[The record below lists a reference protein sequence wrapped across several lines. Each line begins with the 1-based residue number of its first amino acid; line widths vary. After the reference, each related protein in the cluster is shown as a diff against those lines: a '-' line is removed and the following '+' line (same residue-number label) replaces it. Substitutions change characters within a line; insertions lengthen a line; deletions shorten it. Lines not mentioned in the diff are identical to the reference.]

1 MTCEQAKGRF
11 TDWVN
16 GNLADADHQIVEKH
30 LEGCADCRNEFAENR
45 HLWDLMGQ
53 VNTPSPGNDMQ
64 FRFNSILEEYK
75 ESIEPGKSGI
85 IRSLRRTVRDFWRP
99 DYAIRFAYGLVLLV
113 VGGLL
118 GYQLNKVQSPDVAYM
133 QQIDTLATQVQEM
146 KRMMMLT
153 LIENPSATERLRAV
167 SYTNEITNSDP
178 RVIEALVTTL
188 NNDPNVNVRL
198 VTLEALTQ
206 YASDPVV
213 RKELI
218 HSLTKQ
224 DSPMVQAALADVM
237 VKIQEKG
244 SIKAFRKILMK
255 EDLNQLVK
263 AKIEQSIKDL
273 SQS

>member
-16 GNLADADHQIVEKH
+16 HSLNEADHLTVEKH
-30 LEGCADCRNEFAENR
+30 LAECADCQAEFSANSELWEMMGRIQTPAPAE
-45 HLWDLMGQ
+45 
-53 VNTPSPGNDMQ
+53 DMQ
-64 FRFNSILEEYK
+64 LRFNTMLKSYK
-75 ESIEPGKSGI
+75 ESIQPVKPGTISALKRG
-85 IRSLRRTVRDFWRP
+85 VREFFRP
-99 DYAIRFAYGLVLLV
+99 DYAIRYAYAMVLLV
-113 VGGLL
+113 IGGFL
-118 GYQLNKVQSPDVAYM
+118 GYQLNRPHTTEVAYA

-167 SYTNEITNSDP
+167 SYTSEISNADP
-178 RVIEALVTTL
+178 VVIEALLTTL

-206 YASDPVV
+206 YAGDPAV

-218 HSLTKQ
+218 QSLTLQ

-237 VKIQEKG
+237 VKIQEKK
-244 SIKAFRKILMK
+244 SIKAFRKILQK
-255 EDLNQLVK
+255 EDLNQFVK

-273 SQS
+273 S

>member
-16 GNLADADHQIVEKH
+16 HSLNEVDHQMVEKH
-30 LEGCADCRNEFAENR
+30 LDICPHCQAEFSENR
-45 HLWDLMGQ
+45 KLWEILGDIKA
-53 VNTPSPGNDMQ
+53 PAPAADMQ
-64 FRFNSILEEYK
+64 ARFSTMLKTYK
-75 ESIEPGKSGI
+75 ESIQPVRPGTFSAFKRG
-85 IRSLRRTVRDFWRP
+85 VKEFFRP
-99 DYAIRFAYGLVLLV
+99 DYAIRYAYAMGLLV
-113 VGGLL
+113 TGGFI
-118 GYQLNKVQSPDVAYM
+118 GYYANRNTGTDVAYT

-167 SYTNEITNSDP
+167 SYTSEISNADP
-178 RVIEALVTTL
+178 VVIEALLTTL

-206 YASDPVV
+206 YTSDPAV

-218 HSLTKQ
+218 QSLTLQ

-237 VKIQEKG
+237 VKIQEKK
-244 SIKAFRKILMK
+244 SIRAFKKILQQ
-255 EDLNQLVK
+255 EDLNQFVK

-273 SQS
+273 S

>member
-16 GNLADADHQIVEKH
+16 DSLSDADHQSVEKH
-30 LEGCADCRNEFAENR
+30 LATCPECNAEFAANQELWKMMGNLKAPDPAEN
-45 HLWDLMGQ
+45 
-53 VNTPSPGNDMQ
+53 MQ
-64 FRFNSILEEYK
+64 MRFNTMLKTYK
-75 ESIEPGKSGI
+75 ESIQPVKPGTIGALKRG
-85 IRSLRRTVRDFWRP
+85 VREFFRP
-99 DYAIRFAYGLVLLV
+99 DYAIRYAYAMVLLV
-113 VGGLL
+113 VGGFI
-118 GYQLNKVQSPDVAYM
+118 GYQLNKSKSPDVAYT

-167 SYTNEITNSDP
+167 SYTSEISDADP
-178 RVIEALVTTL
+178 VVIEALLTTL

-206 YASDPVV
+206 YTGDPAV

-218 HSLTKQ
+218 QSLTLQ

-237 VKIQEKG
+237 VKLQEKK
-244 SIKAFRKILMK
+244 SIREFRKILQQ
-255 EDLNQLVK
+255 DNLNQFVK
-263 AKIEQSIKDL
+263 AKLEQSIKDL
-273 SQS
+273 S